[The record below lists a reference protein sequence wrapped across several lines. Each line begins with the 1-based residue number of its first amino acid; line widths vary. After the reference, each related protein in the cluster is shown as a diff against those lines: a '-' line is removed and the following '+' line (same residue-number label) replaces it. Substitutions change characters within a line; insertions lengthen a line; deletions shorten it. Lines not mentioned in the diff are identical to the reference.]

1 MTRKGIKGIRMK
13 KRISTHNA
21 LDALRLGGSFRIIM
35 IFFVHNFHS
44 FFYQNIEFV

>member
-35 IFFVHNFHS
+35 IFFC
-44 FFYQNIEFV
+44 I